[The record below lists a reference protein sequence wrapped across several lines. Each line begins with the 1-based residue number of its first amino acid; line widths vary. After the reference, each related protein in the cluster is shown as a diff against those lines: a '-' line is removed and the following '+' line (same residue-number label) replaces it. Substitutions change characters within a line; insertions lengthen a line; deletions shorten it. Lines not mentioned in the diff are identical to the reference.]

1 MKEED
6 NRGDFIQR
14 TSDYSMDSWGTAS
27 KEEEFPAAGELL
39 PATEEVVFLE
49 PGDEKAQNI
58 ITAMSCQNAGD
69 VVQLLSEEGPLNMS
83 DISDRLAISL
93 NSAKY
98 HIGQL
103 TSAGVLEV
111 SDTRY
116 SVKGKIVKLYR
127 LKNQVFI
134 VAPKKTSAA
143 QVRSALLRYNAAFVI
158 FVSVFC
164 VSLFQGQ
171 LSSEIYTFYLNSIGS
186 SQPAIIQTLSG
197 GIVPALVSSTV
208 VTLLLL
214 VIFQVYTTWKEQ
226 QEHKRTWCN
235 AG

>member
-6 NRGDFIQR
+6 NRGDFIRR

-27 KEEEFPAAGELL
+27 KEEEFPAAGEIL
-39 PATEEVVFLE
+39 PATEEVIFLE

-69 VVQLLSEEGPLNMS
+69 VVKLLSEKGPLNMS

-116 SVKGKIVKLYR
+116 SVKGKIVNIYR

-164 VSLFQGQ
+164 VSLVQGQ
-171 LSSEIYTFYLNSIGS
+171 LSSGIVGMWHASMGS
-186 SQPAIIQTLSG
+186 SQPAVIQTMYG
-197 GIVPALVSSTV
+197 GIVPALVSATV

-214 VIFQVYTTWKEQ
+214 VVFQVYTNWKD
-226 QEHKRTWCN
+226 
-235 AG
+235 